1 MSSLLFLIRH
11 GETAW
16 NSEGIFR
23 GQSDVP
29 LNDNGL
35 KQAKATADYLKSVD
49 FTAVYCS
56 PLSRARQTADAIC
69 LDRIIKPSPVND
81 FTDISFGPWEGK
93 SFTELESRYPEAIKI
108 WRENPEKHKLPGAE
122 TLSEAMGRSFGQMK
136 QLAQKNQGNSIAI
149 VSHRVI
155 LKLLI
160 LAALG
165 LDSKGFWKVKQ
176 DTCCI
181 NMLEFEDKEGF
192 VVVKINETC
201 HLESLM
207 ESCRTQD
214 F

>member
-16 NSEGIFR
+16 NSEGVFR
-23 GQSDVP
+23 GRSDIP
-29 LNDNGL
+29 LNKRGL
-35 KQAKATADYLKSVD
+35 QQAKATADYLKSVD

-56 PLSRARQTADAIC
+56 PLTRSIQTADAIC
-69 LDRIIKPSPVND
+69 LDRAIKPTPVTA

-93 SFTELESRYPEAIKI
+93 SFIELEALYPEAIETWQK
-108 WRENPEKHKLPGAE
+108 RPEKHKLPDAE
-122 TLSEAMGRSFGQMK
+122 TLNEAMSRSFNQMEL
-136 QLAQKNQGNSIAI
+136 LAHENQGKNIAI

-160 LAALG
+160 LAALR
-165 LDSKGFWKVKQ
+165 LDSKGFWKIKQ

-181 NMLEFEDKEGF
+181 NMLEFEDKKGF

-201 HLESLM
+201 HLHLLVESY
-207 ESCRTQD
+207 RKHD

>member
-16 NSEGIFR
+16 NSEGVFR

-29 LNDNGL
+29 LNERGL

-69 LDRIIKPSPVND
+69 LGKAIKPTPVND

-93 SFTELESRYPEAIKI
+93 SFTELEALYPEAIKT

-122 TLSEAMGRSFGQMK
+122 TLSEAMSRSFGQMEL
-136 QLAQKNQGNSIAI
+136 LARENQGKNIAI

-160 LAALG
+160 LAALR
-165 LDSKGFWKVKQ
+165 LDSKGFWKIKQ

-192 VVVKINETC
+192 VVFKINETC
-201 HLESLM
+201 HLDSLIESY
-207 ESCRTQD
+207 RKHD

>member
-1 MSSLLFLIRH
+1 MSSLILLIRP

-29 LNDNGL
+29 LNERGL

-49 FTAVYCS
+49 LTTVYCS

-69 LDRIIKPSPVND
+69 LDRAIKPTPIND

-93 SFTELESRYPEAIKI
+93 SFTELETLYPEAIKT

-122 TLSEAMGRSFGQMK
+122 TLSEAMSRSFGQMEL
-136 QLAQKNQGNSIAI
+136 LARENQGNSIAI

-160 LAALG
+160 LAALR
-165 LDSKGFWKVKQ
+165 LDSKSFWKIRQ

-181 NMLEFEDKEGF
+181 NMLEFKDKEGF
-192 VVVKINETC
+192 VLVKVNETS
-201 HLESLM
+201 HLDSLM
-207 ESCRTQD
+207 ESGRKHD